1 MNPTFKPRR
10 IGIILVEERFP
21 CGRYSKGRSPV
32 YYLCKCNCGKE
43 FILTGDELVKNPYS
57 CGCTPKP
64 KEPTGE
70 RKNDWAL
77 GYDKENH
84 TMKCMTKPRR
94 HVYRSSKSGISG
106 VYYIEKRNKWRAVI
120 TYQQH
125 TYHLGMFKT
134 KGKAIRARVVGEKKY
149 WGGSSP

>member
-1 MNPTFKPRR
+1 MKIMDPDFKPRR
-10 IGIILVEERFP
+10 IGMILVEERYP
-21 CGRYSKGRSPV
+21 CGRHTKGRSPV
-32 YYLCKCNCGKE
+32 YYKCRCDCGKE
-43 FILTGDELVKNPYS
+43 FILTGDELFQNPYS

-84 TMKCMTKPRR
+84 TMDCMTKPTR
-94 HVYRSSKSGISG
+94 HVYLSSKSGISG
-106 VYYIEKRNKWRAVI
+106 VYYIKSRDKWRAVI
-120 TYQQH
+120 TYKQH

-134 KGKAIRARVVGEKKY
+134 KEEAIRARVAGEKKY
-149 WGGSSP
+149 WDK